1 PTGRATRRVATPVV
15 RQAPAAA
22 ALRAVPSS
30 SSGEVARSAA
40 AAYLEARRR
49 GPDQPA
55 RPAADRPAAAARQA
69 STPLRPV
76 SGGAPPVVI
85 RAAPASAG
93 PVEPEPTLVIGNGAE
108 PEESEGRGSRLRRR
122 RPLRGRSG

>member
-1 PTGRATRRVATPVV
+1 VATPVV

-30 SSGEVARSAA
+30 NSGEVARSVA

-55 RPAADRPAAAARQA
+55 PAAATRQA
-69 STPLRPV
+69 ATPLRPV

-93 PVEPEPTLVIGNGAE
+93 PVEPEPIVIGNGAE
-108 PEESEGRGSRLRRR
+108 PDEAEGRGSRLRRR
-122 RPLRGRSG
+122 RPLRGRS